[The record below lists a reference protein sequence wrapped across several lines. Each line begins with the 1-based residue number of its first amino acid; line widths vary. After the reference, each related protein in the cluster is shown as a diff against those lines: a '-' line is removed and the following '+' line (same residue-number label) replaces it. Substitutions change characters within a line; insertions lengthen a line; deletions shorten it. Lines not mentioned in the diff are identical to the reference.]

1 MKKFILLAI
10 GILLS
15 ISHSFSQQKKVRQS
29 QANAFTEIKRCATVD
44 RVEMLFRKFPEKKI
58 LAERLAKETPSSKAL
73 RTPKRLTSVVY
84 IPVVFHIVLPN
95 PYVITDEAVR
105 SQIDRMNTD
114 FAGLNADSTNIPAAF
129 QSLRGHSLIQ
139 FVLAKR
145 TPSGVLS
152 NGIHRVSG
160 TATGNPNNV
169 TDSIKRAS
177 LGGADAW
184 DPNSYL
190 NIWVGDLSGDQGV
203 LGYTQIPGSGPTNDD
218 GIFCNRLGFGTSSCN
233 VNNYNKGRT
242 IVHELG
248 HYFGINH
255 IWGDDENSSNKCSG
269 DDFRALT
276 NDGSTYFLPTS
287 LYNPPGKGNTADD
300 IGDTPNQAIA
310 SNDCTTGIKTDA
322 CSSSAPGIMYQN
334 FMDYT
339 FDNCFSMFTKQQ
351 VARMEY
357 VLDNF
362 RAGLKTSL
370 GGTVPA
376 NAITRDAAPVLP
388 VNPGGIETSG
398 CNSIYYPST
407 LTCAGNI
414 TPKVLISNNGVN
426 TITSLTV
433 GYTLN
438 GGAPVM
444 VNLNPNLSFGET
456 ETVTFQTT
464 AVSTGNYIFK
474 FFTANVNGSG
484 NDQVTTNDT
493 LTTILSV
500 PVPVALPL
508 AEGFESNSFP
518 PAGWS
523 INSTNNNNQSWK
535 RTTPGNNSSHS
546 MYIDNFNNNTDGQI
560 DEIRTPKLNLSGT
573 DAVLINF
580 DLAYKNYPGTD
591 FNDRLEV
598 LVSNDCGA
606 NFTSYFDKAGA
617 ALSTAGSSDQAYT
630 NPVAGD
636 WKNQQITLN
645 GSILNTGNIIVM
657 FRNTSDYGNNIF
669 IDNISIRQATSRD
682 LSVIAVNPP
691 SSTDCAVPIAPI
703 ATIKNIGFS
712 TITGFK
718 VSYTVD
724 NGTASQTVVSGV
736 SLTQGQQMNVTLNT
750 FTPSVGQHLLTVYSA
765 EPISSSGTGDDTK
778 KNDTLKK
785 AFSVTGT
792 LTPPI
797 IEGFENTV
805 FPPTNWAVENPDGEI
820 TWQRTTDAAKT
831 GTSSMVIRNF
841 DYTSTGTIDRFVSP
855 VVSGTSDYDSIFISF
870 DYAYATR
877 NSTSISD
884 TLEIQVTTDCGQT
897 LTTVWKNW
905 GTGLQTTAGSSAAKF
920 TPGANDWKNVRLNL
934 FNYVGTGE
942 FQIYFVAK
950 SNKQNNLY
958 VDNINIYGVTL
969 PALLKQQGYLIYPN
983 PFTQQFVIRNYQV
996 PTTLQGA
1003 HIYNSM
1009 GQLIWSKAYNG
1020 DAYTEMPVD
1029 LGSAP
1034 AGIYILKLQY
1044 SDKTVVQR
1052 IVKQ

>member
-1 MKKFILLAI
+1 MKKIILLFI

-15 ISHSFSQQKKVRQS
+15 ISYSFSQQKKVRQS
-29 QANAFTEIKRCATVD
+29 QPKAFTQIKRCATVD
-44 RVEMLFRKFPEKKI
+44 RVEMLFRKFPERKI
-58 LAERLAKETPSSKAL
+58 LAERLSRETPPSKAL
-73 RTPKRLTSVVY
+73 RIPKRLTSVVY

-95 PYVITDEAVR
+95 PYVIGDDAVK
-105 SQIDRMNTD
+105 SQIDQMNID

-145 TPSGVLS
+145 TPSGALS
-152 NGIHRVSG
+152 NGIDRVSG

-169 TDSIKRAS
+169 TDSIKRTS

-203 LGYTQIPGSGPTNDD
+203 LGYTQIPGSGPSNDD
-218 GIFCNRLGFGTSSCN
+218 GVFCNRLGFGISSCN
-233 VNNYNKGRT
+233 INNYNKGRT

-248 HYFGINH
+248 HYFGLNH
-255 IWGDDENSSNKCSG
+255 IWGDDENESNKCSG

-287 LYNPPGKGNTADD
+287 LYNPSGKGNTADD
-300 IGDTPNQAIA
+300 IGDTPNQSIA

-334 FMDYT
+334 YMDYT
-339 FDNCFSMFTKQQ
+339 FDNCYSMFTKQQ

-362 RAGLKTSL
+362 RAGLKTSVA
-370 GGTVPA
+370 GTVPS
-376 NAITRDAAPVLP
+376 NAVTRDAAPVLP

-407 LTCAGNI
+407 LTCAGDI
-414 TPKVLISNNGVN
+414 TPKVLIRNNGIN
-426 TITSLTV
+426 TINSLTV

-438 GGAPVM
+438 GGAPVL
-444 VNLNPNLSFGET
+444 VTLNPNLLFGET
-456 ETVTFQTT
+456 QIATFQTI
-464 AVSTGNYIFK
+464 AVSTGSYTFK
-474 FFTANVNGSG
+474 FFTANVNGGGS
-484 NDQVTTNDT
+484 DQVTTNDT
-493 LTTILSV
+493 LTTVLSV
-500 PVPVALPL
+500 PNPVALPL
-508 AEGFESNSFP
+508 VEGFETTSFP
-518 PAGWS
+518 PPGWS
-523 INSTNNNNQSWK
+523 ITNSNNSNQSWK
-535 RTTPGNNSSHS
+535 RTTPGNNSAHS
-546 MYIDNFNNNTDGQI
+546 MYIDNFNNNTDGQV

-580 DLAYKNYPGTD
+580 DLAHKNYPGTD

-606 NFTSYFDKAGA
+606 TFTSYFDKAGA
-617 ALSTAGSSDQAYT
+617 ALSTAGSSSDAYT
-630 NPVAGD
+630 NPAPGD
-636 WKNQQITLN
+636 WKTQQITLN
-645 GSILNTGNIIVM
+645 GSILSTGNIIVM

-669 IDNISIRQATSRD
+669 IDNISIRQVTSRD
-682 LSVIAVNPP
+682 LSVIAINPP
-691 SSTDCAVPIAPI
+691 STTDCNKPITPI
-703 ATIKNIGFS
+703 ATIQNVGYS

-724 NGTASQTVVSGV
+724 NGTPSQTVVSGAT
-736 SLTQGQQMNVTLNT
+736 LTQGQQMNVTLNT

-765 EPISSSGTGDDTK
+765 EPISSSGSGDETK
-778 KNDTLKK
+778 KNDTLRK
-785 AFSVTGT
+785 AFSITGT
-792 LTPPI
+792 LAPPI
-797 IEGFENTV
+797 AEGFENAV
-805 FPPTNWAVENPDGEI
+805 FPPTNWALENPDGEL

-831 GTSSMVIRNF
+831 GTASMVIRNF
-841 DYTSTGTIDRFVSP
+841 DYTSTGTIDKLVSP
-855 VVSGTSDYDSIFISF
+855 LVSGTTAYDSIFISF
-870 DYAYATR
+870 DYAYATGA
-877 NSTSISD
+877 STSLAD

-897 LTTVWKNW
+897 FITIWKNW
-905 GTGLQTTAGSSAAKF
+905 GSDLQTIAGSSGRF
-920 TPGANDWKNVRLNL
+920 VPGANDWKNVRLNL

-942 FQIYFVAK
+942 FQLYFVAK
-950 SNKQNNLY
+950 GNKQNNLY
-958 VDNINIYGVTL
+958 LDNINVYGVVV
-969 PALLKQQGYLIYPN
+969 PPLLKQKGYLIYPS
-983 PFTQQFVIRNYQV
+983 PFRQQFIIRNYQV
-996 PTTLQGA
+996 PTTLQSA

-1020 DAYTEMPVD
+1020 SAYTEMPVD
-1029 LGSAP
+1029 LSNAP

-1044 SDKTVVQR
+1044 SDKAVVER
-1052 IVKQ
+1052 IVKE

>member
-1 MKKFILLAI
+1 MEKLTLLAI

-15 ISHSFSQQKKVRQS
+15 ISHSFSQQKKVQQS
-29 QANAFTEIKRCATVD
+29 QAKVLTEIKRCATVE
-44 RVEMLFRKFPEKKI
+44 RVEMLFKKFPEKKL
-58 LAERLAKETPSSKAL
+58 LAERLSKETPPTKAL
-73 RTPKRLTSVVY
+73 RIPKRLTSVVY
-84 IPVVFHIVLPN
+84 IPVVFHIVLSN
-95 PYVITDEAVR
+95 PYVITDEAVQ

-114 FAGLNADSTNIPAAF
+114 FAGLNADSTNIPTAF

-152 NGIHRVSG
+152 NGIDRVSG

-169 TDSIKRAS
+169 TDSIKRTS

-184 DPNSYL
+184 DPDSYL

-203 LGYTQIPGSGPTNDD
+203 LGYTQIPGSGPSADD
-218 GIFCNRLGFGTSSCN
+218 GVFCNRVGFGVSSCN

-248 HYFGINH
+248 HYFGLNH

-287 LYNPPGKGNTADD
+287 LYNPLGKGNTADD
-300 IGDTPNQAIA
+300 IGDTPNQSIA

-322 CSSSAPGIMYQN
+322 CTPSAPGIMYQN

-339 FDNCFSMFTKQQ
+339 FDNCYSMFTKQQ

-362 RAGLKTSL
+362 RAGLKTSVA
-370 GGTVPA
+370 GTVPS
-376 NAITRDAAPVLP
+376 NAVTRDAAPILP
-388 VNPGGIETSG
+388 INPGGVETSG

-414 TPKVLISNNGVN
+414 TPKVLIRNNGVN
-426 TITSLTV
+426 AINSITV

-438 GGAPVM
+438 GGAPVLL
-444 VNLNPNLSFGET
+444 NLNPNLSLGET
-456 ETVTFQTT
+456 QIVTFQTI
-464 AVSTGNYIFK
+464 AVSTGTYTFK
-474 FFTANVNGSG
+474 FFTTNVNGG
-484 NDQVTTNDT
+484 GIDQVAANDT
-493 LTTILSV
+493 LTTVLSV
-500 PVPVALPL
+500 PNPVALPL
-508 AEGFESNSFP
+508 VEGFETASFP

-523 INSTNNNNQSWK
+523 LTNSNNSNQSWK

-546 MYIDNFNNNTDGQI
+546 IYIDNFNNNVDGEVN
-560 DEIRTPKLNLSGT
+560 EIRTPKLNLSGT
-573 DAVLINF
+573 DAVLITF
-580 DLAYKNYPGTD
+580 DLAHKNYPGTE

-606 NFTSYFDKAGA
+606 TFTSYFDKAGS
-617 ALSTAGSSDQAYT
+617 ALSTAGSSDKAYT
-630 NPVAGD
+630 NPAAGD
-636 WKNQQITLN
+636 WKTQQITLS
-645 GSILNTGNIIVM
+645 GSILSTGNIIVM

-669 IDNISIRQATSRD
+669 IDNISIRQVTSRD
-682 LSVIAVNPP
+682 LSVVAINPP
-691 SSTDCAVPIAPI
+691 SAIDCAEPIIPV
-703 ATIKNIGFS
+703 ATIKNVGYA

-718 VSYTVD
+718 VSYAVD
-724 NGTASQTVVSGV
+724 NGTPLQTIVSDI

-750 FTPSVGQHLLTVYSA
+750 FTPSIGQHILSVFSA
-765 EPISSSGTGDDTK
+765 EPISSSGSGDETK
-778 KNDTLKK
+778 KNDTLRKV
-785 AFSVTGT
+785 FSVTGT

-797 IEGFENTV
+797 IEGFENAV
-805 FPPTNWAVENPDGEI
+805 FPPTNWALENPDAGL

-831 GTSSMVIRNF
+831 GTASMVIRNF
-841 DYTSTGTIDRFVSP
+841 DYTSTGTTDKFASP
-855 VVSGTSDYDSIFISF
+855 LVSGTSAYDSIFISF
-870 DYAYATR
+870 DYAYATGT
-877 NSTSISD
+877 STALSD

-897 LTTVWKNW
+897 FTTVWKNW
-905 GTGLQTTAGSSAAKF
+905 GAGLQTTTSGSGARF
-920 TPGANDWKNVRLNL
+920 TPGANDWQNVKLNL
-934 FNYVGTGE
+934 FNYVGTNE
-942 FQIYFVAK
+942 FQVYFIAK

-958 VDNINIYGVTL
+958 VDNVNIYGVTL
-969 PALLKQQGYLIYPN
+969 PPLLKQQGYLIYPN
-983 PFTQQFVIRNYQV
+983 PFSQQFIIRNYEV

-1009 GQLIWSKAYNG
+1009 GQLIWSKMYNG
-1020 DAYTEMPVD
+1020 NAYTEMPVD
-1029 LGSAP
+1029 LGNAP

-1044 SDKTVVQR
+1044 SDKTVVER